1 MALFQLE
8 FRLHFAHYD
17 SPSHP
22 YLGRGDCEKRCGT
35 SLHNYIV
42 ISLHLNT
49 SCLPCLSEDG
59 WRIRHLWQI
68 CQNSS
73 ICFAFLHFVI
83 HASKVEEIVR
93 IAGERGILS
102 VLDMHQDVF
111 NRLNCFFQTGWN
123 QVHILCDCIS
133 DECKTPNAPLIVN

>member
-1 MALFQLE
+1 MAGERDLAF
-8 FRLHFAHYD
+8 
-17 SPSHP
+17 
-22 YLGRGDCEKRCGT
+22 T
-35 SLHNYIV
+35 
-42 ISLHLNT
+42 
-49 SCLPCLSEDG
+49 
-59 WRIRHLWQI
+59 QI
-68 CQNSS
+68 CQN
-73 ICFAFLHFVI
+73 ICLQFVFACLHFGFQPFFVAFLHSVI